1 MNKGTSKPEKRQE
14 SRELENRCWEYLKP
28 FLEDLHRRV
37 DRRLV
42 KTLLDLV
49 LVIFISCK
57 QLFSTP
63 VYPALDLFGGCYMV
77 SSELSNFTSAFQYFL
92 HIHGCSLL
100 NGVLKDRDNFA
111 IHTAM
116 IYLRL
121 QLNLFIDFFRYVLDS
136 NRSRFSSHLL
146 YRTIMQYIRPK
157 FKLGLCQFLQ
167 EYN

>member
-57 QLFSTP
+57 
-63 VYPALDLFGGCYMV
+63 
-77 SSELSNFTSAFQYFL
+77 
-92 HIHGCSLL
+92 
-100 NGVLKDRDNFA
+100 
-111 IHTAM
+111 
-116 IYLRL
+116 
-121 QLNLFIDFFRYVLDS
+121 
-136 NRSRFSSHLL
+136 
-146 YRTIMQYIRPK
+146 
-157 FKLGLCQFLQ
+157 
-167 EYN
+167 